1 MFRDEKKRYVNRV
14 AVVVVTMVV
23 VVVVTMVVVVWRW
36 GVVRLSM
43 RRPKPT
49 PHLIAAAT
57 ANVSP
62 IRSILAASTL
72 PFLFVLITSMPSI
85 DMLKN
90 ET

>member
-1 MFRDEKKRYVNRV
+1 MRKSGMSTEV
-14 AVVVVTMVV
+14 AVVVVTMVM
-23 VVVVTMVVVVWRW
+23 VVTMVVGVVVVVWRR
-36 GVVRLSM
+36 GVFRLPV

-62 IRSILAASTL
+62 IRSILAVSTL